1 MNIETIIF
9 HCPIKFKFHSKEFP
23 VLKSTKLILVAY
35 FFVALI
41 VLLQCRPQGSQSD
54 TVSQSVSPFKVL
66 RPTAE
71 VVRCIA
77 RNGLGNNS
85 NTQMSNIQI

>member
-54 TVSQSVSPFKVL
+54 TLSPFKVL

-77 RNGLGNNS
+77 RNGLGNSS